1 MRRLVVLLIVG
12 FALSSPVW
20 AADDIL
26 DARVTIDF
34 RDASGAEVIT
44 AVARGAGLSVSGVGG
59 DLHPVTITLT
69 NVKLSNAL
77 NAICDNASC
86 TWRLDAGELRI
97 APAPAGKV
105 TTLPPH
111 LSLELHGATSREV
124 LRAVATALG
133 IGIVIDR
140 DMDMRGGV
148 PMNLNFVNASTS
160 LVLDVV
166 CKVQNCEWSFDGT
179 GTPGILRFTRKP

>member
-1 MRRLVVLLIVG
+1 MAAL
-12 FALSSPVW
+12 ALSSPVR
-20 AADDIL
+20 AAEDIL

-34 RDASGAEVIT
+34 RDAPGAEVIT
-44 AVARGAGLSVSGVGG
+44 AVARGAGLSVSGVGA

-105 TTLPPH
+105 TMLPPH

-124 LRAVATALG
+124 LRALATALG
-133 IGIVIDR
+133 VGIVIDT
-140 DMDMRGGV
+140 DMPNSQAMY
-148 PMNLNFVNASTS
+148 LNFVNAPTS
-160 LVLDVV
+160 LVLDAL
-166 CKVQNCEWSFDGT
+166 CKTQNCDWSFDGT
-179 GTPGILRFTRKP
+179 GTRGILRFTQKP